1 MPTIAKVNI
10 HDLYNEYIIYKNLS
24 NFTNT
29 LKIWRRQPNPWIK
42 TAIYSHHIIYLIAVS
57 RKDLK
62 NT

>member
-10 HDLYNEYIIYKNLS
+10 HNLLNKYYIYENKV
-24 NFTNT
+24 NFTKT
-29 LKIWRRQPNPWIK
+29 LEAWRRLPNPWIK
-42 TAIYSHHIIYLIAVS
+42 TAIYSHHIIYLIAIS